1 MDPLSKTKNF
11 SFAACAAVF
20 LLVLPLFSYPLV
32 WKKLLTGA
40 VPMWG
45 EVQLVS
51 LQVLGLCAPA
61 VVLFFPERLGR
72 IWAVVRLRFL
82 LIFAVAGVCVS
93 GLQQL
98 LYGGPPELL
107 CTAGFYFFLPLAG
120 AVFSNEL
127 KRFFP
132 LFAAALFPPVL
143 AVTCRSADFSG
154 WAGNW
159 NWNFSLLAVTLSGCF
174 FLVPSWSVRRAGLAA
189 LTVITLALTV
199 FSLAYPEIA
208 PRGTFAGII
217 GATVIILVFR
227 NIMPARRWAFALW
240 AAALTLV
247 LFIGSAGKMF
257 NSIRDSRFQLWRGS
271 FDFLLANF
279 PLGTGPDRF
288 ESMVLPYLPEVY
300 YFTPFAAARHP
311 HPHNELFNYAAG
323 YGLAGAV
330 FFIMLLLCV
339 LRGIRFRDRV
349 GLWLGWTVLLLAIH
363 GQFDVLLSVPLTG
376 CWFLLGAGAVAA
388 GGVSRAPRSFG
399 LSPAK
404 IPLFLAGTAGL
415 AAAAVMAAGL
425 CLSTGHLRRARLLL
439 MEKRSAEARK
449 YLEKSLK
456 CHVTP
461 AALYTAGAVELFDFR
476 NPDGAIALLE
486 RIPRETGL
494 PLVYHSNAL
503 LARAYAV
510 KGDLARSVK
519 YFDAELANYP
529 FSAIAS
535 GLRLS
540 VLRRMASDSRS
551 IAGENARFAALMKMR
566 GLDIGDFPL
575 LLRNQELDDSP
586 LKNSGDGK

>member
-1 MDPLSKTKNF
+1 MDSPENTKKV
-11 SFAACAAVF
+11 SFPACAAVF

-32 WKKLLTGA
+32 WKKLWSGA
-40 VPMWG
+40 VPLWG
-45 EVQLVS
+45 EVQFVS
-51 LQVLGLCAPA
+51 LQVLGLCALSA
-61 VVLFFPERLGR
+61 VLFFPERLGR
-72 IWAVVRLRFL
+72 IWAVPRLRLL
-82 LIFAVAGVCVS
+82 LIFAAAGLCVS

-107 CTAGFYFFLPLAG
+107 CTAGFFFLLPVAG
-120 AVFSNEL
+120 AVFSKEL
-127 KRFFP
+127 KRIFP

-143 AVTCRSADFSG
+143 IVTCRSADFSG

-174 FLVPSWSVRRAGLAA
+174 FLVPGWSVRRAGLTA
-189 LTVITLALTV
+189 LTAITLALTV
-199 FSLAYPEIA
+199 FSLFYPEIA

-217 GATVIILVFR
+217 GATVTVLVFR

-257 NSIRDSRFQLWRGS
+257 KSIRDSRFQLWRGS

-279 PLGTGPDRF
+279 PLGVGPDRF

-323 YGLAGAV
+323 YGLVGAL
-330 FFIMLLLCV
+330 FFVMLLLCL

-376 CWFLLGAGAVAA
+376 SWFLLGAGAVAA
-388 GGVSRAPRSFG
+388 GGISRPVGSPR
-399 LSPAK
+399 LHPAK
-404 IPLFLAGTAGL
+404 IPLFLAGAAGIVL
-415 AAAAVMAAGL
+415 AAVMASDL
-425 CLSTGHLRRARLLL
+425 CLSTNYLRQARLLL
-439 MEKRSAEARK
+439 MEKRTPEARK
-449 YLEKSLK
+449 YLEKSLAR
-456 CHVTP
+456 HVTP

-476 NPDGAIALLE
+476 NADGAIDLLE

-510 KGDLARSVK
+510 RGDFAKSLK
-519 YFDAELANYP
+519 YFDEELTNYP
-529 FSAIAS
+529 FSAVAS

-540 VLRRMASDSRS
+540 VLRRMGADSQS
-551 IAGENARFAALMKMR
+551 LARESARLAALMKLR
-566 GLDIGDFPL
+566 GLEVKDFPR
-575 LLRNQELDDSP
+575 LLRSQELDDNP
-586 LKNSGDGK
+586 LKNNGDGK

>member
-1 MDPLSKTKNF
+1 MDSFPAAKKF
-11 SFAACAAVF
+11 SFAAWTAVF
-20 LLVLPLFSYPLV
+20 LLVLPVFAYPLV
-32 WKKLLTGA
+32 WKKLWAGA
-40 VPMWG
+40 VPLWG

-51 LQVLGLCAPA
+51 LQVSGLCALSA
-61 VVLFFPERLGR
+61 VLFFPGRLGR
-72 IWAVVRLRFL
+72 IWAVARLRL
-82 LIFAVAGVCVS
+82 LLVFAVSGVCVA

-98 LYGGPPELL
+98 LYGGPPELI
-107 CTAGFYFFLPLAG
+107 CTAGFYFFLPIAG
-120 AVFSNEL
+120 AIFSNEL
-127 KRFFP
+127 KRIFP
-132 LFAAALFPPVL
+132 LFAAVLFPPVL

-159 NWNFSLLAVTLSGCF
+159 NWNFSLLSVTLSGCF
-174 FLVPSWSVRRAGLAA
+174 FLVPGWSVRRAGFAA
-189 LTVITLALTV
+189 LLCITLALVV
-199 FSLAYPEIA
+199 FSLFHPEIA

-217 GATVIILVFR
+217 GATVTVLVFR

-247 LFIGSAGKMF
+247 LFIGSTGKVF
-257 NSIRDSRFQLWRGS
+257 DSIRDSRFQLWRGS

-279 PLGTGPDRF
+279 PLGAGPDRF

-323 YGLAGAV
+323 YGLVGAV
-330 FFIMLLLCV
+330 FFVMLLLCV

-363 GQFDVLLSVPLTG
+363 GQFDVLLGVPLTG
-376 CWFLLGAGAVAA
+376 SWFLLGAGAVAA
-388 GGVSRAPRSFG
+388 GGVSRAPGSGR
-399 LSPAK
+399 LHPAK
-404 IPLFLAGTAGL
+404 IPLWLAGTAGFL
-415 AAAAVMAAGL
+415 TAAVMAVNL
-425 CLSTGHLRRARLLL
+425 CLSTNCLRRARLLL
-439 MEKRSAEARK
+439 MEKKTPEARK

-456 CHVTP
+456 HHVTP

-476 NPDGAIALLE
+476 NPDGAVGLLE

-510 KGDLARSVK
+510 RGDFAKSIK
-519 YFDAELANYP
+519 YFDEELANYP
-529 FSAIAS
+529 FSATAS

-540 VLRRMASDSRS
+540 VLRRMGADSQS
-551 IAGENARFAALMKMR
+551 IARENARFAALMKMR
-566 GLDIGDFPL
+566 GLEIKDFPL
-575 LLRNQELDDSP
+575 LLRSQELDDGP
-586 LKNSGDGK
+586 LKTDGGRQ